1 MEKKLSFNENAD
13 NYDRLRPRYCSELF
27 ADIAAYAGLKKGA
40 AALEVGPGT
49 GQATQPFLDLGCRV
63 TAVEWTVFEVLAAV
77 AALFFSIGVPV
88 MRLNASITKLTVM
101 LERVERD
108 VAANREQLAAQRAA
122 ARASH
127 EKLWRHNDEQD
138 ERLGDHETRLRFLEK
153 ARPPREDG
161 CF

>member
-1 MEKKLSFNENAD
+1 M
-13 NYDRLRPRYCSELF
+13 
-27 ADIAAYAGLKKGA
+27 
-40 AALEVGPGT
+40 
-49 GQATQPFLDLGCRV
+49 
-63 TAVEWTVFEVLAAV
+63 TAVEWTVFEVLAAI

>member
-1 MEKKLSFNENAD
+1 M
-13 NYDRLRPRYCSELF
+13 
-27 ADIAAYAGLKKGA
+27 
-40 AALEVGPGT
+40 
-49 GQATQPFLDLGCRV
+49 
-63 TAVEWTVFEVLAAV
+63 TAVEWTVFEVLAAI

-127 EKLWRHNDEQD
+127 EKLWRHNEEQD
-138 ERLGDHETRLRFLEK
+138 ERLGVHETRIQFLEK
-153 ARPPREDG
+153 ARQP
-161 CF
+161 